1 MSGKMPLISTG
12 KKPYYQV
19 IPRTL
24 ESSPYLE
31 PPVNLIRQIN
41 SNGRKKQGAG
51 NNNPCRLKP
60 NMDFGHREERS
71 TGNTELRRLGTISTN
86 TRESRP
92 YNPSDHDFKEEGL
105 KFTKNKNNNNYSK
118 KGRMIL
124 LPFEVDEL
132 IEKLGIV
139 DDSASMMSKKFGSVE
154 IPPDDGSVGSDC
166 LLETFGDDYGGG
178 NEVQT
183 FHFLQE
189 RNVAEPKDEV
199 LSTLPELSST
209 RSGKT
214 SKGSDCS
221 SSHKGKQQVGNKPLL
236 PSDVLVLP
244 RIEQGSGAVIR
255 NDNTILVSTETSK
268 STFTTNDKEHPI
280 LKGESIE
287 DNSINSYNDE
297 IFEAGE
303 EEEQDEEDEEVYLD
317 RFTVDEESQI
327 MTAHE
332 DDPKSLEALSDYV
345 NVEEEEI
352 MFQQRQ
358 RQKYRI

>member
-12 KKPYYQV
+12 KKPNYQV
-19 IPRTL
+19 VPRTL

-31 PPVNLIRQIN
+31 APVNLIRNIN
-41 SNGRKKQGAG
+41 SNGRKKHGTS
-51 NNNPCRLKP
+51 NNNAYRLKP
-60 NMDFGHREERS
+60 NMDFGRREERS
-71 TGNTELRRLGTISTN
+71 TGNAELRRLGTISTN
-86 TRESRP
+86 NTRDRFP
-92 YNPSDHDFKEEGL
+92 YDPSDHDFKEEGL
-105 KFTKNKNNNNYSK
+105 KFTKNKNNNKGK
-118 KGRMIL
+118 KGKMIL

-139 DDSASMMSKKFGSVE
+139 DDSASMMSKKFGTVE

-166 LLETFGDDYGGG
+166 LLETFCDDDRSG

-183 FHFLQE
+183 IHFLPE
-189 RNVAEPKDEV
+189 RNFAEHKDEV

-221 SSHKGKQQVGNKPLL
+221 RNHKGRQQVGNTPL

-244 RIEQGSGAVIR
+244 RIEQGAGAVIR
-255 NDNTILVSTETSK
+255 NENTIVNTETSQ
-268 STFTTNDKEHPI
+268 STFSTNSKEHPI
-280 LKGESIE
+280 LKGDAFE
-287 DNSINSYNDE
+287 DNSVNSYNDE

-303 EEEQDEEDEEVYLD
+303 EEEEDEEEEEVYLD
-317 RFTVDEESQI
+317 RFETVDEESQI
-327 MTAHE
+327 VTARKN
-332 DDPKSLEALSDYV
+332 DPNSLEELSYDDD
-345 NVEEEEI
+345 VEEEEI